1 MHIKGC
7 TGGLAL
13 ERGPWI
19 PAPPPLPSLAPAR
32 RSGVGRE
39 GAGQEGI
46 SPGSPSRGG
55 PFKCV
60 LPRAQP
66 CPLPGPRPGLCLP
79 WGSGLARL
87 AFHSWAAFA
96 CFPLWGQAPAL
107 PGSPGADGPQ
117 WESARLV
124 LRGLAPFFPPFVLL
138 PTAARAQPTKAACLA
153 ASGGAGVTADGGAP
167 GDGGTPCEPE
177 SRGHPGSREGR
188 KSWATGYTPGF
199 TGSRGD
205 ASGSLLGDRPRF
217 CLIPVTW
224 QVDGQARLAPRAHS
238 AQQSSLPS

>member
-1 MHIKGC
+1 MPQPGC
-7 TGGLAL
+7 
-13 ERGPWI
+13 
-19 PAPPPLPSLAPAR
+19 
-32 RSGVGRE
+32 VGRE

-55 PFKCV
+55 PFKRV

-87 AFHSWAAFA
+87 AFHSRAAFA

-188 KSWATGYTPGF
+188 KSWATGYTPRF
-199 TGSRGD
+199 TGSG
-205 ASGSLLGDRPRF
+205 GG
-217 CLIPVTW
+217 CLRQSVG
-224 QVDGQARLAPRAHS
+224 GQAPILSYFRHLAS
-238 AQQSSLPS
+238 